1 MTAKTFDVCVNCQTP
16 FPHGT
21 KGALV
26 KPVDRIDESF
36 PEDGRLL
43 ILCPE
48 CRKLAKTDEAL
59 RERVFQIYYG
69 RA

>member
-1 MTAKTFDVCVNCQTP
+1 MSKTFDVCVNCQDS
-16 FPHGT
+16 FPHGLE
-21 KGALV
+21 GALV

-43 ILCPE
+43 ILCPR
-48 CRKLAKTDEAL
+48 CRKLARTDESL
-59 RERVFQIYYG
+59 REKVFQVYYG